1 MADSQYIIWASF
13 AIGGGAGWEG
23 RKMFGE
29 DAHAAMYTMVTLPLH
44 IQSGRAGGGLKRA
57 GGELKRAGVG

>member
-1 MADSQYIIWASF
+1 
-13 AIGGGAGWEG
+13 
-23 RKMFGE
+23 MFGE